1 MIFKQDVK
9 DILFLGQSRNIY
21 NVFFSCLDMAELPQ
35 QTNPVS
41 GQQGT
46 AQQTS
51 IPQQTTTTN
60 PNVKSSP
67 VIQQGQDQG
76 SKKPKKWIW
85 IIVGIIAIVSIIA
98 VSYFLFF
105 R

>member
-1 MIFKQDVK
+1 MIFKQDMK

-21 NVFFSCLDMAELPQ
+21 NVFFSYLNMAESPQ
-35 QTNPVS
+35 QTNPVG
-41 GQQGT
+41 GQQGM
-46 AQQTS
+46 ARQIS
-51 IPQQTTTTN
+51 APQQTTATS
-60 PNVKSSP
+60 PNLKPGPAQS
-67 VIQQGQDQG
+67 QDQIG
-76 SKKPKKWIW
+76 GKKSKKWIW